1 MARQWRSILLNR
13 PWKATMERW
22 PLAKRN
28 LFMLLVIDAGNTNTS
43 LGVFNDSEL
52 VAHWRLTTAR
62 SRTVDE
68 YGVHARNL
76 FELAGIDFKTINAI
90 AIASVVP
97 PLNYTLKTMAESYF
111 HLTPLF
117 VDHTTDTGLTI
128 LYQPASDVGADRIV
142 DAVAAIQK
150 YGAPCIVVDF
160 GTATTFNAINSKA
173 QYVGGAITP
182 GIMISS
188 DALFERTAKLPRVD
202 IRRPQKNNGSTTIAA
217 MQSGLY
223 YGFVGLVDGVLRKMI
238 EEMGTTPR
246 APRVIATG
254 GLASLIATGSEFIE
268 QVDDT
273 LTLEGLRLVYER
285 NASPKSKVQT
295 PNSES

>member
-1 MARQWRSILLNR
+1 
-13 PWKATMERW
+13 
-22 PLAKRN
+22 
-28 LFMLLVIDAGNTNTS
+28 MLLVIDAGNTNTS
-43 LGVFNDSEL
+43 LGVFNGAEL

-76 FELAGIDFKTINAI
+76 FELAGIDFKAINAI

-97 PLNYTLKTMAESYF
+97 PLNYTLKTMAETYF

-117 VDHTTDTGLTI
+117 VDHTTDAGLKI
-128 LYQPASDVGADRIV
+128 LYEPAADVGADRIV
-142 DAVAAIQK
+142 DAVAAVEK

-160 GTATTFNAINSKA
+160 GTATTFNAINE
-173 QYVGGAITP
+173 QGEYVGGVITP
-182 GIMISS
+182 GIMIST

-202 IRRPQKNNGSTTIAA
+202 IRRPQRVIGSSTITA

-223 YGFVGLVDGVLRKMI
+223 HGFVGLVDGVLRKMI
-238 EEMGTTPR
+238 DEIGGTKMPKI
-246 APRVIATG
+246 IATG
-254 GLASLIATGSEFIE
+254 GLAPLIATGSEFIE
-268 QVDDT
+268 LVDDT

-285 NASPKSKVQT
+285 TSNPKSSDQSPTAFPKSKVQS
-295 PNSES
+295 PKSET

>member
-1 MARQWRSILLNR
+1 
-13 PWKATMERW
+13 
-22 PLAKRN
+22 
-28 LFMLLVIDAGNTNTS
+28 MLLVIDAGNTNTS
-43 LGVFNDSEL
+43 LGVFNQTEL

-76 FELAGIDFKTINAI
+76 FELAGLDFKTIDAI
-90 AIASVVP
+90 AISSVVP
-97 PLNYTLKTMAESYF
+97 PLNYTLKTMAETYF

-117 VDHTTDTGLTI
+117 VDHTTDTGLKI
-128 LYQPASDVGADRIV
+128 LYEPAADVGADRIV
-142 DAVAAIQK
+142 DAVAAIHK

-160 GTATTFNAINSKA
+160 GTATTFNAIDSQGA
-173 QYVGGAITP
+173 YVGGVITP

-202 IRRPQKNNGSTTIAA
+202 IRRPQKVIGTSTIGA

-223 YGFVGLVDGVLRKMI
+223 HGFVGLVDGVLKKMMA
-238 EEMGTTPR
+238 ELGEGT
-246 APRVIATG
+246 RVVATG

-268 QVDDT
+268 HVDTT
-273 LTLEGLRLVYER
+273 LTLEGLRLIHER
-285 NASPKSKVQT
+285 TNERMSPRSKVQGPKSKT
-295 PNSES
+295 